1 MLKNNIKSLIIHL
14 FISFICLLI
23 FDIQEELIGY
33 RVNMLG
39 YNEKSYYS
47 LRLILCLIIF
57 IFVIFLYYMLSK
69 LYLEKFSTKKNIL
82 SVLLVAIIGAILW
95 LASYKLHPQSS
106 SFLKLYYQFY
116 NAYSLP
122 IFNINNSYLAGIFSI
137 IPSFVMC
144 IGIQSKRRR

>member
-1 MLKNNIKSLIIHL
+1 
-14 FISFICLLI
+14 
-23 FDIQEELIGY
+23 
-33 RVNMLG
+33 
-39 YNEKSYYS
+39 
-47 LRLILCLIIF
+47 
-57 IFVIFLYYMLSK
+57 MLSK

-122 IFNINNSYLAGIFSI
+122 IFSINNSYLAGIFSI